1 MPTNN
6 YFNPNA
12 YKPSSQGMMLENAYD
27 NQMDRQRYE
36 EMAGLQ
42 KLLTAYDLAKQHEE
56 LTQGYGQRQAER
68 GSKTSGFQLDEA
80 LNRGSMSNP
89 DYVPTMVRGKMGE
102 AQSKEAKG
110 RVDLGTA
117 DTQITATNESNRGK
131 TLEDVARRFE
141 ILSAGGNLNV
151 AGAYQQ
157 FYNTMPAEYKAHFPR
172 QYTPQ
177 VPEMLRAM
185 NKAITDNPAHRR
197 DMAKQGSIN
206 ATQTGIASGHDATQL
221 EIAKLNNQRAIEV
234 AQLRQLVQNNKQN
247 FQQFL
252 TQYAAARAAGKNTP
266 EQDQMAKMIEQMMYA
281 AKMAGA
287 PEDPRALPREILGNQ
302 PIAPTPQQRPAPGT
316 AIPGPQVPQAQQ
328 SQPGQPLSQQQVQ
341 QMGGL
346 FDPRYDYAVGPDGK
360 LKRKLKQ

>member
-1 MPTNN
+1 M
-6 YFNPNA
+6 
-12 YKPSSQGMMLENAYD
+12 GMENAYD
-27 NQMDRQRYE
+27 MQMDRQRYE

-42 KLLTAYDLAKQHEE
+42 KLLIAYDLAKQHED
-56 LTQGYGQRQAER
+56 LTKGAGQRQAER
-68 GSKTSGFQLDEA
+68 QSKTSGFQLEDA
-80 LNRGSMSNP
+80 LNRGSMNNP
-89 DYVPTMVRGKMGE
+89 NYVPGMVRGRIGE

-110 RVDLGTA
+110 REDIGVVDEKIA
-117 DTQITATNESNRGK
+117 AGK
-131 TLEDVARRFE
+131 AGYRVKSLEDKARQLE
-141 ILSAGGNLNV
+141 MMAAGGNLNV
-151 AGAYQQ
+151 AGAYQR
-157 FYNTMPAEYKAHFPR
+157 FYDGVPNEYKEFFPK
-172 QYTPQ
+172 QYTPE
-177 VPEMLRAM
+177 VPNILRQLSATATE
-185 NKAITDNPAHRR
+185 NAPHRR

-206 ATQTGIASGHDATQL
+206 TTQQGIASGHDATNL